1 MPIFMM
7 FGKYSSESL
16 KGISSERT
24 DRAVN
29 LIKKHGGKVISMYA
43 VLGEHDLVFTLDFPD
58 AEKAMAT
65 SVELN
70 KLTGISF
77 TTSPV
82 VEVEIHVNLFN
93 STEVAIAFSV
103 SGKSNVKTR
112 SCSPSTA
119 YMEITFPPCFLIRST
134 ARSVRSELMCF
145 NASDEYLPKNMNI
158 GIAFPP
164 FFLKFVQR
172 TTDYVY

>member
-24 DRAVN
+24 DQAVN
-29 LIKKHGGKVISMYA
+29 AIKKHGGKVISMYA

-70 KLTGISF
+70 RLTGISF

-82 VEVEIHVNLFN
+82 VEVEKFDKLV
-93 STEVAIAFSV
+93 
-103 SGKSNVKTR
+103 GKAKD
-112 SCSPSTA
+112 
-119 YMEITFPPCFLIRST
+119 I
-134 ARSVRSELMCF
+134 
-145 NASDEYLPKNMNI
+145 
-158 GIAFPP
+158 
-164 FFLKFVQR
+164 
-172 TTDYVY
+172 

>member
-1 MPIFMM
+1 MM

-16 KGISSERT
+16 KEISPERT
-24 DRAVN
+24 DRVVN

-82 VEVEIHVNLFN
+82 VEVEKFDKLL
-93 STEVAIAFSV
+93 
-103 SGKSNVKTR
+103 GKVKD
-112 SCSPSTA
+112 
-119 YMEITFPPCFLIRST
+119 I
-134 ARSVRSELMCF
+134 
-145 NASDEYLPKNMNI
+145 
-158 GIAFPP
+158 
-164 FFLKFVQR
+164 
-172 TTDYVY
+172 